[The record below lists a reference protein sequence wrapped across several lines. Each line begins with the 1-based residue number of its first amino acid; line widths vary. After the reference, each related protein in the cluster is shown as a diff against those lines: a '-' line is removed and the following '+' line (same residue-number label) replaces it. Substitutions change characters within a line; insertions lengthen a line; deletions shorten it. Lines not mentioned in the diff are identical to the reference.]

1 MTIDTFAIDTI
12 ERYPNLAKN
21 KIPFINTEVN
31 SNEIRILKAITKQV
45 FHQTKITENIHL
57 ITYMKQQ
64 QLLETINFLQAEGIT
79 NPEIGIVLGTGLGK
93 LVNEIS
99 IEKEIPYSNIPN
111 FPVATVEFHSGKL
124 IYGELSGKK
133 VLVMAGRFHL
143 YEGYNAWEVTY
154 GIRTLHG
161 LGIKNLLISNAAG
174 AINLSYKKGDLMLIE
189 DHINLQGSS
198 PLAFKG
204 ANAFGNIFADMLEP
218 YSKEINTK
226 MLTVAKKQNIQLHT
240 GIYTSVLGPQL
251 ETRAEYR
258 MLQIFETDAVGMS
271 TVPEV
276 IVAKQLNLPCAA
288 ISVLTDECD
297 PKNLQPVD
305 IAEIIAIA
313 GKAEPKMIALFKG
326 VIEML

>member
-1 MTIDTFAIDTI
+1 
-12 ERYPNLAKN
+12 
-21 KIPFINTEVN
+21 
-31 SNEIRILKAITKQV
+31 
-45 FHQTKITENIHL
+45 
-57 ITYMKQQ
+57 MKQQ
-64 QLLETINFLQAEGIT
+64 QLQETIDFLKSAGIT
-79 NPEIGIVLGTGLGK
+79 DPEIGIVLGTGLGK

-99 IEKEIPYSNIPN
+99 IEKEISYAEIPN

-154 GIRTLHG
+154 GIRTMHG
-161 LGIKNLLISNAAG
+161 LGIKNLLVSNAAG
-174 AINLSYKKGDLMLIE
+174 AINLTYKKGDLMLID

-204 ANAFGNIFADMLEP
+204 ANNFGNIFADMLAP
-218 YSKEINTK
+218 YSKEINQKIKTI
-226 MLTVAKKQNIQLHT
+226 AKENNILLHE
-240 GIYTSVLGPQL
+240 GMYTSVLGPQL

-258 MLQIFETDAVGMS
+258 MLQILETDAVGMS

-297 PKNLQPVD
+297 PKNLKPVD

-313 GKAEPKMIALFKG
+313 GEAEPKMITLFKE
-326 VIEML
+326 VIKVL